1 MASLNR
7 IILVGKLTADP
18 ELRTTGDGIP
28 MTRYTLAVERDLR
41 NDAPRQIDF
50 VPIIAW
56 RRLAEVSGQ
65 YLKKGR
71 TVLVEGSIQVRSFQ
85 TGEGKKKWS
94 TEVVARNIQFLGN
107 SGPAAAAPENFSPA
121 EVSSAPANLEEIPA
135 EDPNLF

>member
-7 IILVGKLTADP
+7 IILVGRLTADP
-18 ELRTTGDGIP
+18 ELRTTGEGIP
-28 MTRYTLAVERDLR
+28 MTRYTLAVEREMR
-41 NDAPRQIDF
+41 NEARRQIDF

-71 TVLVEGSIQVRSFQ
+71 MVLVEGSIQVRSFQ

-94 TEVVARNIQFLGN
+94 TEVVARNVQFLGN
-107 SGPAAAAPENFSPA
+107 SGQPAASTENFVPA
-121 EVSSAPANLEEIPA
+121 EAPPMPSNLE
-135 EDPNLF
+135 

>member
-7 IILVGKLTADP
+7 IILVGRLTADP

-28 MTRYTLAVERDLR
+28 MTRYTLAVEREMR
-41 NDAPRQIDF
+41 NEAPRQIDF
-50 VPIIAW
+50 VPVIAW

-71 TVLVEGSIQVRSFQ
+71 MVLVEGSIQVRSFQ

-94 TEVVARNIQFLGN
+94 TEVVARNVQFLGN
-107 SGPAAAAPENFSPA
+107 SGQPAASAENFVPA
-121 EVSSAPANLEEIPA
+121 EAPPMPSNLEEIPA

>member
-7 IILVGKLTADP
+7 IILVGRLTTDP
-18 ELRTTGDGIP
+18 ELRTTGDGTP
-28 MTRYTLAVERDLR
+28 MTRYTLAVERDMR
-41 NDAPRQIDF
+41 PDAPRQIDM
-50 VPIIAW
+50 VPIVAW

-71 TVLVEGSIQVRSFQ
+71 MVLVEGAIQVRSFQ

-107 SGPAAAAPENFSPA
+107 NTVPAAAPPTTSPEP
-121 EVSSAPANLEEIPA
+121 VPTMDPLEEIPA